1 MGHCLINHDG
11 GIVEDVELTTDALA
25 GLNQAVFDRTGGHL
39 APSQVDGILSMVS
52 TQRVLMSSHQQ
63 SQTTDREL
71 DATLNRIA
79 RSTTLAEQRA
89 IIAGSVFAEG
99 CLMLELHRAR
109 GRINSAL
116 DIKRAAK
123 AALATEQRRR
133 ADQRAV
139 WARQGQ
145 RRDGRPNCGWRGDM
159 VAALLDA
166 WQRVGG
172 DKTDPVHDNGNPTP
186 LHRWLSVLFESVE
199 GKPVDDKTLRALVK
213 AQTQTATVDP
223 MALFNGFKPYR

>member
-1 MGHCLINHDG
+1 MTFTPQEDDC
-11 GIVEDVELTTDALA
+11 GIVDDVELSPATRAALDR
-25 GLNQAVFDRTGGHL
+25 AVFDRTGGHL
-39 APSQVDGILSMVS
+39 MPGQVEGIEATVS
-52 TQRVLMSSHQQ
+52 TQQALVSAYKQ
-63 SQTTDREL
+63 SQDTDREL
-71 DATLNRIA
+71 DAALSRIA
-79 RSTTLAEQRA
+79 TATTLAEQRA

-123 AALATEQRRR
+123 AALSTEQRRR

-172 DKTDPVHDNGNPTP
+172 DKTDPIHDNGNPTP
-186 LHRWLSVLFESVE
+186 LHRWLSVLSEAVE
-199 GKPVDDKTLRALVK
+199 DKPVDDKTLRALVK
-213 AQTQTATVDP
+213 SQTQTATVDP

>member
-1 MGHCLINHDG
+1 MIDHEG
-11 GIVEDVELTTDALA
+11 GIVEDVELTPTALA

-39 APSQVDGILSMVS
+39 APGQVEGILSMVS
-52 TQRVLMSSHQQ
+52 TQRVLMSQHQQ
-63 SQTTDREL
+63 SDTTDREL

-79 RSTTLAEQRA
+79 RAKTLAEQRS

-109 GRINSAL
+109 GRIDSAL

-123 AALATEQRRR
+123 AALVTEQRRR

-145 RRDGRPNCGWRGDM
+145 KRDGRPTRGWRGDM
-159 VAALLDA
+159 VAVLLDA

-186 LHRWLSVLFESVE
+186 LHRWLSVLSESIE
-199 GKPVDDKTLRALVK
+199 GKAVDDKTLRVLVK
-213 AQTQTATVDP
+213 AQTKTATFDP